1 MAGGKVWSKAED
13 KIVRDMWSSERLIK
27 ECIDLLP
34 GRSERAILTRVWAL
48 KLGPRPEMN
57 RRAKSVIM
65 KMVLAEMDR
74 GYVFSSRDIMNKYG
88 CTLKHASDLL
98 ADSKRAKKIHVQD
111 WRRSRPG
118 GCYMAVY
125 GIGDLPDA
133 ERPSSKTM
141 QEYNR
146 TRYVNKRMKEGK
158 IGGNVF
164 AVAMAQ
170 VMGQETPKQSKGR
183 YRSRLYVQEA
193 A

>member
-1 MAGGKVWSKAED
+1 
-13 KIVRDMWSSERLIK
+13 MWSSERLIK
-27 ECIDLLP
+27 ECLDLLP
-34 GRSERAILTRVWAL
+34 GRSERAVLTRVWAL

-65 KMVLAEMDR
+65 KMVLAEMER
-74 GYVFSSRDIMNKYG
+74 GYVFSSRDIMIKYG

-158 IGGNVF
+158 RIGNVF

-170 VMGQETPKQSKGR
+170 VMGQETPKPSKGR
-183 YRSRLYVQEA
+183 YQSRVYVQEA

>member
-57 RRAKSVIM
+57 RRAKSVIL

-74 GYVFSSRDIMNKYG
+74 GYTFSSRDISNKYA
-88 CTLKHASDLL
+88 CTLKHASDLI
-98 ADSKRAKKIHVQD
+98 ADAKKAGKIHIQD

-118 GCYMAVY
+118 GCYIAVY
-125 GIGDLPDA
+125 GLGNLPDA
-133 ERPSSKTM
+133 ERPSAKTK

-146 TRYVNKRMKEGK
+146 TRYVNKRIKEGK
-158 IGGNVF
+158 RIGNVF

-170 VMGQETPKQSKGR
+170 VMGQETPKPSKGR
-183 YRSRLYVQEA
+183 YQSRIYVQEA